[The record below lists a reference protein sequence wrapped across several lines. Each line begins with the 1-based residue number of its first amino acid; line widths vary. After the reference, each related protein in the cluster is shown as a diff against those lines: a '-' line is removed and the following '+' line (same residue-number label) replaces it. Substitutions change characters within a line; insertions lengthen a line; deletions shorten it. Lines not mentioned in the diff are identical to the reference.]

1 MDGVMELIGR
11 TSQWRRRM
19 RRDGTGVV
27 IAAWLRP
34 AAGAGVGVVGVY
46 LPEERVPDPT
56 GLPARTQALIR
67 AVLRPLHVHALDGD
81 HRLPHAPDATLLLLE
96 ALEALA
102 WDRVTPPLPWPG
114 MPVALAAPPRAIG
127 GGGLAHLADL
137 PDVCGW
143 SPDGAALAVGTLAV
157 GRAVGGVTA
166 EVGGRSWLRPLLW
179 LAPAADAAGRA

>member
-19 RRDGTGVV
+19 RRDGTGAV

-34 AAGAGVGVVGVY
+34 AAGAGAGVVGVY
-46 LPEERVPDPT
+46 LPEERAPDLT
-56 GLPARTQALIR
+56 GLPARTQALVR

-114 MPVALAAPPRAIG
+114 TPVALAAPPRAIG
-127 GGGLAHLADL
+127 GGWLADL
-137 PDVCGW
+137 AALPDVVGYAP
-143 SPDGAALAVGTLAV
+143 SGAPADSAGALI